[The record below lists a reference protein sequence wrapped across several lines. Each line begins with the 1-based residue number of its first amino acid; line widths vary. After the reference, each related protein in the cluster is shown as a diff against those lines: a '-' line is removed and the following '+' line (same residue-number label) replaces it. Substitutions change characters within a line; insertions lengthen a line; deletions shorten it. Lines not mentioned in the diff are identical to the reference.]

1 MKHQDTKPA
10 VRIFRKQFWRQSG
23 GFPAEEVE
31 ISRGVWNFGVVFGPC
46 GFDQPKPSP
55 AALGCVKGLPVGPL
69 MPRDLLPII
78 HSSALQS
85 FAAHLKSERLD
96 KVKRSF
102 CRRAESSDISGVGRN
117 FGLDQDDVRRADYQG
132 GGVPKTNKNF
142 PRRGW
147 GKPAQSLDRP
157 EFSSTGVKIPA
168 AR

>member
-1 MKHQDTKPA
+1 MKHRDAKPA
-10 VRIFRKQFWRQSG
+10 VRILRKQLWRQSG
-23 GFPAEEVE
+23 GFSSKEEE

-55 AALGCVKGLPVGPL
+55 AALGCVKGLPVGPS
-69 MPRDLLPII
+69 MPRNLLPII
-78 HSSALQS
+78 HSSALQA
-85 FAAHLKSERLD
+85 FVTHLKSERLD

-117 FGLDQDDVRRADYQG
+117 FGFDQDDVHRTDYQG

-147 GKPAQSLDRP
+147 GQSCAI
-157 EFSSTGVKIPA
+157 FGSSRVLFHRVKIPVE
-168 AR
+168 R